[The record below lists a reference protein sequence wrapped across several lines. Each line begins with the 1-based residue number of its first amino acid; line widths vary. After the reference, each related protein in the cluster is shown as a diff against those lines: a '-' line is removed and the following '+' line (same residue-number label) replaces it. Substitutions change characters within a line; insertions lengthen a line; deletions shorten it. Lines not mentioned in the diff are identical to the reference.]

1 MARNRHT
8 DVINAIVHLISE
20 SEGDMGNS
28 PYDEANPMATGEL
41 DIVSIQSIDPEDCDE
56 EPDTEHFTDE
66 ELLLGRKFIERI
78 GSAERVRSL
87 IDKVDEYA
95 EGLGI
100 LDTEEDRDTDMINQI
115 SDATPEFS
123 DIPTR
128 AMQMATLYNPSGN
141 QANY

>member
-1 MARNRHT
+1 MAKNRHA
-8 DVINAIVHLISE
+8 DIIQSIVTLM
-20 SEGDMGNS
+20 EGEGAMGNS

-41 DIVSIQSIDPEDCDE
+41 DIMAVQSVEPECCDDE
-56 EPDTEHFTDE
+56 EDNEHFTDD
-66 ELLLGRKFIERI
+66 ELLLGRKFIEKI

-100 LDTEEDRDTDMINQI
+100 LDTDEDRDADMINQI
-115 SDATPEFS
+115 SDATPDFS
-123 DIPTR
+123 DFPTR

-141 QANY
+141 QASY

>member
-1 MARNRHT
+1 MARNRHI
-8 DVINAIVHLISE
+8 DVIRSIVNLME
-20 SEGDMGNS
+20 DEGAMGNS

-41 DIVSIQSIDPEDCDE
+41 DIMAVQSVEPACDE
-56 EPDTEHFTDE
+56 EPDNEHFTDD
-66 ELLLGRKFIERI
+66 ELLLGRKFIEKI

-100 LDTEEDRDTDMINQI
+100 LDTDEDRDADMINQI
-115 SDATPEFS
+115 SDATPDFS
-123 DIPTR
+123 DFPTR

-141 QANY
+141 QASY